1 MRGLGIR
8 ARELFLLAAGDVTA
22 FFLALWLTLLV
33 RYGAF
38 PDEKLWAL
46 HLPPFA
52 LLSVVW
58 VCVFFLTGLY
68 DNHTMF
74 LRRRLAAL
82 IAVAQVINVTA
93 AAAFFFFVPFFNIAP
108 KTNLVIY
115 LFISSFLIL
124 LWRLV
129 LFNQVAPRRRNN
141 ALLIAEGEE
150 AETLVREVN
159 ENPRYPFKFVRFVDY
174 QLLATTPDADKKA
187 LALVSRERITLII
200 ADLRNE
206 HVRALLPSLFS
217 AVFLEA
223 KLSLVDFATV
233 YEEIFDRIPL
243 SCLRYDWLL
252 EHMATP
258 RRRSFD
264 LVKRGM
270 DIVLALVLG
279 AGFAVVL
286 PLVALAMR
294 IEGKGPLFIS
304 QRRVGRYNTR
314 MTVYKLRTMRESDA
328 GAWAGEARNEVT
340 RVGKFLRASGIDELP
355 QMWNVLKGELSLV
368 GPRSDIEDLG
378 VRLMQ
383 EIPYYLVRYRITP
396 GITGWAQTHQ
406 HYAPGNI
413 SPQSIEESRVRLAYD
428 LYYVKNRSLL
438 LDALIIL
445 RTLKTLLG
453 RFGTTLRMR

>member
-8 ARELFLLAAGDVTA
+8 ARELSLLIAGDVTA

-33 RYGAF
+33 RYRAF
-38 PDEKLWAL
+38 PTETLWVQ

-52 LLSVVW
+52 LLAVVW

-82 IAVAQVINVTA
+82 IAAAQVINVALA
-93 AAAFFFFVPFFNIAP
+93 ASFFFFVPLFNIAP

-115 LFISSFLIL
+115 LFISSLLIL
-124 LWRLV
+124 LWRLI
-129 LFNQVAPRRRNN
+129 LFNQVVPRRRSN

-150 AETLVREVN
+150 AEALVREVN
-159 ENPRYPFKFVRFVDY
+159 ENPRYPFTFVRFVDY
-174 QLLATTPDADKKA
+174 QLLAATPDADKKA
-187 LALVSRERITLII
+187 LALIAHEHITLII

-206 HVRALLPSLFS
+206 HVRALLPSLFAS
-217 AVFLEA
+217 VFLEA
-223 KLSLVDFATV
+223 RLSFVDFATI

-252 EHMATP
+252 EHMAASLH
-258 RRRSFD
+258 RGFD
-264 LVKRGM
+264 LVKRGI
-270 DIVLALVLG
+270 DIGGALALG
-279 AGFAVVL
+279 AVFAVL
-286 PLVALAMR
+286 FPAVALAMR
-294 IEGKGPLFIS
+294 LEGKGPVFIS
-304 QRRVGRYNTR
+304 QRRIGRYNTR
-314 MTVYKLRTMRESDA
+314 MTVYKLRTMRKSDA
-328 GAWAGEARNEVT
+328 GAWASEGNNAVT

-368 GPRSDIEDLG
+368 GPRSDIEELG
-378 VRLMQ
+378 VRLMK
-383 EIPYYLVRYRITP
+383 EIPYYLVRYSITP

-406 HYAPGNI
+406 YYAPGNI
-413 SPQSIEESRVRLAYD
+413 SPQSIEESRMRLAYD

-453 RFGTTLRMR
+453 RFGITLRMR